1 MKLKDFA
8 ELSKLGLGGSST
20 VEFYDMRQ
28 FRRDILLSD
37 KFSNLFMIGDDV
49 EDKTHAPYGLLVN
62 GSTLV
67 VFFE

>member
-1 MKLKDFA
+1 MKLN
-8 ELSKLGLGGSST
+8 
-20 VEFYDMRQ
+20 MRQ